1 MAKIFFSG
9 IGGSGV
15 SALASFA
22 ADGGAIVS
30 GSDRSFDRNPHHPI
44 AAILRAKGI
53 TLVPQDGSGIDG
65 SFDCAVFSTAVEET
79 QPEVLK
85 ARALGIPVKTRPEYL
100 NETVRPYRA
109 VAVAGTSGKSTTA
122 GMLAFLMDRL
132 GMKPNFI
139 GGGRVKQFKDERN
152 VGNAITGSSDLL
164 VFEACESDGTIV
176 SFSPSA
182 TIITNLALDHHP
194 VAKTA
199 AMFEALAQ
207 RTKGMVI
214 VNADDRHL
222 MRCRFDRAVTFSL
235 YSDAAFRAESIACYP
250 YGTDFWVRSVRFH
263 VALPGMCNVYNALAC
278 LAILSSLGISL
289 DAISAVLPDFR
300 GIERRFDVHL
310 CTDRYLVIDDYAHN
324 PHKIA
329 SLMETVAK
337 MRERVCYVFQPH
349 GYGPTRFMKHAY
361 VEAFVSHLRPDD
373 SLLLL
378 PIFYAGGTSIKD
390 VSSDD
395 LCREIRSSG
404 KRAEV
409 LAERSLLY
417 ARLAEWD
424 SYVVL
429 GARDDSLSDFAR
441 EIAKRL
447 RTNGPGDEEIHPS

>member
-22 ADGGAIVS
+22 ADRGATVV

-79 QPEVLK
+79 QPEVLR

-100 NETVRPYRA
+100 SETVRSYRT

-139 GGGRVKQFKDERN
+139 GGGRVKQFRHERN
-152 VGNAITGSSDLL
+152 VGNALIGSSDLL

-176 SFSPSA
+176 SYAPST
-182 TIITNLALDHHP
+182 TIITNLSLDHHP
-194 VAKTA
+194 IEKTA
-199 AMFEALAQ
+199 ALFEALAQ
-207 RTKGMVI
+207 RTQGMVI

-222 MRCRFDRAVTFSL
+222 GRCRFDRAVTFSL
-235 YSDAAFRAESIACYP
+235 FSDSAFRAESITGHP
-250 YGTDFWVRSVRFH
+250 FGTDFRVHSVRFH
-263 VALPGMCNVYNALAC
+263 VPLPGTCNVSNALAC
-278 LAILSSLGISL
+278 IAALSTLGIPL

-300 GIERRFDVHL
+300 GVERRFDVHL
-310 CTDRYLVIDDYAHN
+310 HTDRYLVIDDYAHN

-329 SLMETVAK
+329 SLMETVGK
-337 MRERVCYVFQPH
+337 MSERVCYVFQPH
-349 GYGPTRFMKHAY
+349 GYGPTRFMKRAY
-361 VEAFVSHLRPDD
+361 IETFSSYLRPDD

-378 PIFYAGGTSIKD
+378 PIFYAGGSSIRD

-409 LAERSLLY
+409 LTERSRLY
-417 ARLAEWD
+417 SRLDEWD

-447 RTNGPGDEEIHPS
+447 RGNGSGDEEIFS